1 MISLLT
7 VYAPLASVIITDE
20 GSRRVDEKLINLSLT
35 LGNMLWQS

>member
-20 GSRRVDEKLINLSLT
+20 GSRRVDET
-35 LGNMLWQS
+35 TD

>member
-7 VYAPLASVIITDE
+7 VYARLAGVIITDE

-35 LGNMLWQS
+35 LGNVLWQS